1 MKLYR
6 YVSEGRYEPV
16 MEIPDNATNG
26 DWIRALHGEP
36 ARISEKG
43 VLYKFKYRNGKPY
56 FSTFYDYD
64 WWNSPCG
71 KDINALEDA
80 LLEITADK
88 AILEEENRLF
98 KEFVATVP
106 EVWAQFQDDLKKR
119 AEQSEEEREM

>member
-1 MKLYR
+1 MKLYK
-6 YVSEGRYEPV
+6 YVSEGRCEPV

-43 VLYKFKYRNGKPY
+43 VLYKFMYRNGRLM

-64 WWNSPCG
+64 WWNRPCG
-71 KDINALEDA
+71 KSIETLGDT
-80 LLEITADK
+80 LLKVTTDK
-88 AILEEENRLF
+88 TILKKENSLF

-106 EVWAQFQDDLKKR
+106 EAWAQFQDTLRER
-119 AEQSEEEREM
+119 AEQPEEEREI